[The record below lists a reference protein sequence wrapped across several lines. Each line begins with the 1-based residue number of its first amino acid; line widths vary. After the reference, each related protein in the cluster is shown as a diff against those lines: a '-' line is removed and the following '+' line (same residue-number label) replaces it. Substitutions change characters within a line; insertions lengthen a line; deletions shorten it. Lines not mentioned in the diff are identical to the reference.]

1 MNTSDEL
8 QSPIEVYSSA
18 VYDSAGIWFLPL
30 SLNIPMRRYMACGD
44 TQGKIWIW
52 DTFEFE
58 TNFQDFINRM
68 PPKSPLSL
76 SSPQTC
82 ATPSLKENLSK
93 FFGNSS
99 REVFESLEILDAGR
113 ANTKQLKSTCQPILI
128 EDSSDEHP
136 YISGQSYST
145 HSQILTTA
153 LPACELKSLSSPD
166 ALLSDGHLV
175 VIDNKMMSAPSPPL
189 TFFGIYTTDA
199 EMLQELKQKG
209 LGELYP
215 DDIVRPIN
223 LCSHSSSLMLPSLA
237 ISPILITTLV
247 KKDVKMTTRGIAFS
261 PDSKYTATILRFRFI
276 LILFPLRI
284 MASSY
289 EDGLLCLWSI
299 KDLKKL
305 CKD

>member
-30 SLNIPMRRYMACGD
+30 ALNAPMRRYMACGN

-58 TNFQDFINRM
+58 TNFQDFISRM

-76 SSPQTC
+76 SVPQIC
-82 ATPSLKENLSK
+82 AARDFKENLSE

-99 REVFESLEILDAGR
+99 GKASA
-113 ANTKQLKSTCQPILI
+113 KPPKSTRQHILI
-128 EDSSDEHP
+128 EDSSDENP
-136 YISGQSYST
+136 DISGQSNSA
-145 HSQILTTA
+145 HSQMLTTA
-153 LPACELKSLSSPD
+153 LPTCELKSLSSPD
-166 ALLSDGHLV
+166 ALLSDGHLL
-175 VIDNKMMSAPSPPL
+175 VIDDTMMSVPSPPL
-189 TFFGIYTTDA
+189 AFFGIYTTDA

-215 DDIVRPIN
+215 DDIVRPID
-223 LCSHSSSLMLPSLA
+223 LCSQSSSLMLPSLS
-237 ISPILITTLV
+237 ISPTLITTLV

-261 PDSKYTATILRFRFI
+261 PDSKYTATIVRFRFI
-276 LILFPLRI
+276 RILFLFRI

-299 KDLKKL
+299 KDLKKI